1 MGESGAEP
9 WSGVQTGAV
18 EAPPPLGVTVSTVVS
33 DPVAAPGASEA
44 RPASTVMLLREGD
57 GNRAGGGLE
66 VFVLHRVAGMAF
78 APSVTVFPGG
88 GVDETDHHQPP
99 WDGPDGQWWAVGL
112 GTDAARAAALVVA
125 AVRELFEET
134 GVLLADGSAPESDRA
149 AVAEHRSSLADV
161 LNSNGLR
168 LQSGLLRPWANWI
181 TPAGNPRRY
190 DTFFFAAAL
199 PAGQQAQMLTTEAE
213 SGRWARPM
221 DLLAEH
227 DAGSLAMMPPTLAML
242 LDLQHAGSVERA
254 MTASRTVTPVMPTV
268 VSKPGEPLQ
277 VRVEGRVFELRRQ
290 GG

>member
-1 MGESGAEP
+1 
-9 WSGVQTGAV
+9 
-18 EAPPPLGVTVSTVVS
+18 
-33 DPVAAPGASEA
+33 
-44 RPASTVMLLREGD
+44 MLLREGD
-57 GNRAGGGLE
+57 GDRVGGGLE

-88 GVDETDHHQPP
+88 GVDETDRQELL
-99 WDGPDGQWWAVGL
+99 WDGPDRQWWAANL
-112 GTDAARAAALVVA
+112 NSDPQRAAALVVA

-134 GVLLADGSAPESDRA
+134 GVLLADGPASESDRA
-149 AVAEHRSSLADV
+149 AVAEHRSSLAE
-161 LNSNGLR
+161 LLTSRGLR

-181 TPAGNPRRY
+181 TPEGNPRRY
-190 DTFFFAAAL
+190 DTFFFVAEL
-199 PAGQQAQMLTTEAE
+199 PEGQRAQMLTTEAE

-242 LDLQHAGSVERA
+242 LDLKHAGSVQQA
-254 MTASRTVTPVMPTV
+254 MNTARTVTPVMPTV

>member
-1 MGESGAEP
+1 MVAD
-9 WSGVQTGAV
+9 AV
-18 EAPPPLGVTVSTVVS
+18 AS
-33 DPVAAPGASEA
+33 ASEPT
-44 RPASTVMLLREGD
+44 PASTVMLVREGAGD
-57 GNRAGGGLE
+57 RPGGGLE
-66 VFVLHRVAGMAF
+66 VYVLHRVAGMAF

-88 GVDETDHHQPP
+88 GVDPTDAQTLS
-99 WDGPDGQWWAVGL
+99 WDGPDRQWWAQRL
-112 GTDAARAAALVVA
+112 GADPQRSAALVVA

-134 GVLLADGSAPESDRA
+134 GVLLANGSAPESARA

-161 LNSNGLR
+161 LRDHQLR
-168 LQSGLLRPWANWI
+168 LQARLLRPWANWI
-181 TPAGNPRRY
+181 TPEGNTRRY
-190 DTFFFAAAL
+190 DTFFFLAEL
-199 PAGQQAQMLTTEAE
+199 PPGQQAQMLTTEAE

-254 MTASRTVTPVMPTV
+254 MAATRTVTPVRPTV